1 MGQNTG
7 QNAAIGTRLV
17 MNWDDLKIFL
27 AISRQGSARA
37 AADKLGIHHST
48 ITRRIDAFESAQK
61 TLLFDRLHTGYRLT
75 AAGKMLLL
83 SAMRIESEI
92 ETIERNILGQD
103 ADLKGEIRVTMP
115 DAIAVHL
122 LMPDIVR
129 FMDTYPDIN
138 VKVIISYSVLSLTKR
153 ETEVAIRLTD
163 NPPEHL
169 IGRKVV
175 RYHIATYAAKQYLQS
190 KKIGQEMTNAHWI
203 GWDFPVP
210 CAEWIKASEF
220 PHLPARGNFNNAIA
234 QLAAVKAGLGLA
246 RLPCFMGDLAPELC
260 RLPPGESKPF
270 QDIWILTHKDL
281 LSTARIQT
289 FMDFMAEAFR
299 QKRSLLEGREACAVV

>member
-1 MGQNTG
+1 M
-7 QNAAIGTRLV
+7 L
-17 MNWDDLKIFL
+17 
-27 AISRQGSARA
+27 GS
-37 AADKLGIHHST
+37 LHST
-48 ITRRIDAFESAQK
+48 ITRRIDACESAQK
-61 TLLFDRLHTGYRLT
+61 TLLFERLHTGYRLT
-75 AAGKMLLL
+75 AAGTTLLH
-83 SAMRIESEI
+83 SAMRIEAEI
-92 ETIERNILGQD
+92 ESIERNILGQD
-103 ADLKGEIRVTMP
+103 ADLKGDIRVTMP

-163 NPPEHL
+163 KPPEHL

-175 RYHIATYAAKQYLQS
+175 RYHTATYAAKHYLQSKKRQS
-190 KKIGQEMTNAHWI
+190 KKIGQVMTNAHWI

-210 CAEWIKASEF
+210 CAEWIKASEY

-246 RLPCFMGDLAPELC
+246 RLPCFMGDPDSALC

-289 FMDFMAEAFR
+289 FMDFMAESFR
-299 QKRSLLEGREACAVV
+299 QKRSLLEGREIGAPI